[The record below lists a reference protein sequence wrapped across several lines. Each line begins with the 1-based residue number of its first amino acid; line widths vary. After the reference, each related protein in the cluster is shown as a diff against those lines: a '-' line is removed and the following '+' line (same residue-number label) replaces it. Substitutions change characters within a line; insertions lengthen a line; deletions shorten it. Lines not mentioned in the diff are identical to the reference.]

1 MKKIVFILSIM
12 MLSLLTLVSCEL
24 PNSNKYKL
32 EVIDDFGYLL
42 KPLDKY
48 YEAGEEVDI
57 HLKFLSGPSV
67 GINLNGEYIGE
78 NADTKHEDG
87 HPVLTFNMPNKDSIL
102 YTTSNG
108 YILKECKSEDV
119 HEYEEIT
126 LDVMPPKIVYICK
139 LCGHRK
145 DSPIVTI
152 EQLIIEAYIQKYNPK
167 DEFDL
172 EKIHTITQKDGKQ
185 IAAFMMDTFAEDA
198 LGTETVDGINFYYRD
213 SRRIEVFYD
222 NNIYSLQEAFD
233 NDLLTRQDL
242 INIAI
247 VQNENCKLGHS
258 WDEGKLTQ
266 VPGGGE
272 DMLYTC
278 LVCGETTS
286 ERVNNGNVYSLTLTG
301 AVEYVIEDITGEYAE
316 NSLIMISTQTLIDA
330 DIEVYV
336 NGVKAEKDK
345 TSNHEGTELFM
356 FSMPSED
363 AVVEIKVVT
372 SKYFTVT
379 LHDLDDYQWVNELD
393 KNDIIKVKY
402 ESSAIGI
409 APGNLINI
417 VYSTD
422 PEDISKL
429 YDSIILAQYVETDME
444 YAVMDGGGYR
454 KYEFITND
462 KTYSIYL
469 SNGFVTSQQNHPSAD
484 VTELKYYKFLGKY
497 YTFTSP
503 SLECNS
509 FLVYNDTYQ
518 VYNAE
523 DDTLIGEYEGLDEF
537 EFAPYEGPL
546 VEWLTPYY
554 IETQFGRVY
563 IHTKDIIYLKDGNTF
578 TYFQIVGD
586 KDFSFLF
593 TN

>member
-1 MKKIVFILSIM
+1 MKKYILPIMLLVLSVFSFSCSLNFEQNDIIPKSDSIEITKHPTSGEGVDQIITVRDTEVVKHITDNLNS
-12 MLSLLTLVSCEL
+12 LSLEEMDYIKPHAVMYTLVFYGESTEVKQVNIESKKHLSFSDDNNPYAVTKGEL
-24 PNSNKYKL
+24 DL
-32 EVIDDFGYLL
+32 DYLDAL
-42 KPLDKY
+42 FTPLS
-48 YEAGEEVDI
+48 EE
-57 HLKFLSGPSV
+57 
-67 GINLNGEYIGE
+67 E
-78 NADTKHEDG
+78 
-87 HPVLTFNMPNKDSIL
+87 
-102 YTTSNG
+102 
-108 YILKECKSEDV
+108 
-119 HEYEEIT
+119 
-126 LDVMPPKIVYICK
+126 
-139 LCGHRK
+139 
-145 DSPIVTI
+145 TI
-152 EQLIIEAYIQKYNPK
+152 EQLIVNAYKEKYDATYEVGVDKIYMKLTK
-167 DEFDL
+167 DELLVVPYLIDS
-172 EKIHTITQKDGKQ
+172 
-185 IAAFMMDTFAEDA
+185 FADDA
-198 LGTETVDGINFYYRD
+198 LGGETINGINFHYRD
-213 SRRIEVFYD
+213 SRRIEVY
-222 NNIYSLQEAFD
+222 YAGRSYTLQEAVD
-233 NDLLTRQDL
+233 KNLLTLENL
-242 INIAI
+242 IDIAKI
-247 VQNENCKLGHS
+247 QNENCKLGHS
-258 WDEGKLTQ
+258 WNEGQLTQ

-336 NGVKAEKDK
+336 NGMKAEKDK

-429 YDSIILAQYVETDME
+429 YDAIILARYIETDME
-444 YAVMDGGGYR
+444 YAVMDGGGYC

-462 KTYSIYL
+462 KTYSVYL
-469 SNGFVTSQQNHPSAD
+469 PNGFITSQQNHHSAD
-484 VTELKYYKFLGKY
+484 VTELKYYKFLGEH
-497 YTFTSP
+497 YTFTNP

-518 VYNAE
+518 AYSVE
-523 DDTLIGEYEGLDEF
+523 DDTLIGEYEGLNEF
-537 EFAPYEGPL
+537 EFAPYEGTL
-546 VEWLTPYY
+546 VERLTPYY

-563 IHTKDIIYLKDGNTF
+563 IHTNDIIYLKDGNTF
-578 TYFQIVGD
+578 TYFQIVGN

-593 TN
+593 NN

>member
-1 MKKIVFILSIM
+1 MKKYILPVM
-12 MLSLLTLVSCEL
+12 LLVLSLFLFSCSINFGKNGIIPKADSIEITKHPTSGDGVEQTIIITNAEMIKHITDNLNSLTLEGMDYIK
-24 PNSNKYKL
+24 PNMVIYNLVFYEAETEVKQVNIKSNKYLSFSGDNTPYAIIK
-32 EVIDDFGYLL
+32 
-42 KPLDKY
+42 
-48 YEAGEEVDI
+48 GE
-57 HLKFLSGPSV
+57 
-67 GINLNGEYIGE
+67 
-78 NADTKHEDG
+78 
-87 HPVLTFNMPNKDSIL
+87 
-102 YTTSNG
+102 
-108 YILKECKSEDV
+108 
-119 HEYEEIT
+119 
-126 LDVMPPKIVYICK
+126 LDVEYLDALFTP
-139 LCGHRK
+139 L
-145 DSPIVTI
+145 SEEETI
-152 EQLIIEAYIQKYNPK
+152 EQLIVNAYKEKYDAKDKVGVDKIYMKLTK
-167 DEFDL
+167 DELLVVPYLIDSFAD
-172 EKIHTITQKDGKQ
+172 
-185 IAAFMMDTFAEDA
+185 AAF
-198 LGTETVDGINFYYRD
+198 GGETVNGINFHYRD
-213 SRRIEVFYD
+213 SRRIEVY
-222 NNIYSLQEAFD
+222 YAGRSYTLQEAVD
-233 NDLLTRQDL
+233 KNLLTRQDL

-258 WDEGKLTQ
+258 WNEGELTQ

-345 TSNHEGTELFM
+345 TSNHERTELFM
-356 FSMPSED
+356 FNMPSED

-422 PEDISKL
+422 PEDISNL
-429 YDSIILAQYVETDME
+429 YDAIILARYIETDME

-469 SNGFVTSQQNHPSAD
+469 SNGFITSQQNHPSAD
-484 VTELKYYKFLGKY
+484 VTELKYYKFLGEH
-497 YTFTSP
+497 YTFTNP

-509 FLVYNDTYQ
+509 FLVYNNAYKA
-518 VYNAE
+518 YNAVE
-523 DDTLIGEYEGLDEF
+523 DTLIGEYEDLDEF
-537 EFAPYEGPL
+537 EFVPYEGPL
-546 VEWLTPYY
+546 VEWVTPYY
-554 IETQFGRVY
+554 IETPFGRVY
-563 IHTKDIIYLKDGNTF
+563 IHEENIIYLKDGNTF
-578 TYFQIVGD
+578 TYYQIVGE
-586 KDFSFLF
+586 KNFSFLF
-593 TN
+593 NN

>member
-1 MKKIVFILSIM
+1 MKKYILPIMLLVLSVFLFSCSLNFEQNDIIPKSDSIEIIKHPTSGEGVDQTITVRDTEVVNHITDNLNS
-12 MLSLLTLVSCEL
+12 LSLEEMDYIKPHTVMYTLVFYDEST
-24 PNSNKYKL
+24 
-32 EVIDDFGYLL
+32 EVKQVNIESKKHLSFSDDNNPYAVTKGDLDLDYLDAL
-42 KPLDKY
+42 FTPLS
-48 YEAGEEVDI
+48 EE
-57 HLKFLSGPSV
+57 
-67 GINLNGEYIGE
+67 E
-78 NADTKHEDG
+78 
-87 HPVLTFNMPNKDSIL
+87 
-102 YTTSNG
+102 
-108 YILKECKSEDV
+108 
-119 HEYEEIT
+119 
-126 LDVMPPKIVYICK
+126 
-139 LCGHRK
+139 
-145 DSPIVTI
+145 TI
-152 EQLIIEAYIQKYNPK
+152 EQLIVNAYKEKYDAK
-167 DEFDL
+167 DEVGVD
-172 EKIHTITQKDGKQ
+172 KIYMKLTKDELLVVPYL
-185 IAAFMMDTFAEDA
+185 IDSFADDAF
-198 LGTETVDGINFYYRD
+198 GGETVNGIDFYYRD

-379 LHDLDDYQWVNELD
+379 LHDLDDYEWVNELD

-429 YDSIILAQYVETDME
+429 YDAIILAQYVETDME
-444 YAVMDGGGYR
+444 YAVMYGGGYR

-462 KTYSIYL
+462 KTYFVYL
-469 SNGFVTSQQNHPSAD
+469 SNGFITSQQNHSLAD
-484 VTELKYYKFLGKY
+484 VTELKYFKFLGEY
-497 YTFTSP
+497 YTFTNP

-509 FLVYNDTYQ
+509 FLVYNNTYKA
-518 VYNAE
+518 YNAE
-523 DDTLIGEYEGLDEF
+523 DDTLIGEYEGIGEF

-546 VEWLTPYY
+546 VERLTPYY

-563 IHTKDIIYLKDGNTF
+563 IHTNDIIYLKDGNTF

-593 TN
+593 NN

>member
-1 MKKIVFILSIM
+1 MKKFILPIMLLVLSVFLFSCSLNFEQNDIIPKSDSIEITKHPTSGEGVDQTITVRDTEVVKHITDNLNS
-12 MLSLLTLVSCEL
+12 LSLEEMDYIKPYTVMYTLVFYDEST
-24 PNSNKYKL
+24 
-32 EVIDDFGYLL
+32 EVKQVNIESKKHLSFSDDNNPYAVTKGDLDLDYLDAL
-42 KPLDKY
+42 FTPLS
-48 YEAGEEVDI
+48 EE
-57 HLKFLSGPSV
+57 
-67 GINLNGEYIGE
+67 E
-78 NADTKHEDG
+78 
-87 HPVLTFNMPNKDSIL
+87 
-102 YTTSNG
+102 
-108 YILKECKSEDV
+108 
-119 HEYEEIT
+119 
-126 LDVMPPKIVYICK
+126 
-139 LCGHRK
+139 
-145 DSPIVTI
+145 TI
-152 EQLIIEAYIQKYNPK
+152 EQLIINAYKEKYDAK
-167 DEFDL
+167 DEVGVD
-172 EKIHTITQKDGKQ
+172 KIYMKLTKDELLVVPYL
-185 IAAFMMDTFAEDA
+185 IDSFADAAF
-198 LGTETVDGINFYYRD
+198 GGETVNGINFHYRD
-213 SRRIEVFYD
+213 SRRIEVY
-222 NNIYSLQEAFD
+222 YAGRSYTLQEAVD
-233 NDLLTRQDL
+233 KNLLTLENL
-242 INIAI
+242 IDIAKI
-247 VQNENCKLGHS
+247 QNENCKLGHS
-258 WDEGKLTQ
+258 WNEGELTQ

-278 LVCGETTS
+278 LVCGETTN

-336 NGVKAEKDK
+336 NGMKAEKDK

-393 KNDIIKVKY
+393 KNNIIKVKY

-422 PEDISKL
+422 SEDISKL
-429 YDSIILAQYVETDME
+429 YDAIILTQYVETDME

-454 KYEFITND
+454 KYEFITDD
-462 KTYSIYL
+462 KTYSVYL
-469 SNGFVTSQQNHPSAD
+469 SNGFITSQQNHSSAD
-484 VTELKYYKFLGKY
+484 VTELKYYKFLGEH
-497 YTFTSP
+497 YTFTNP

-518 VYNAE
+518 VYTTE
-523 DDTLIGEYEGLDEF
+523 DDTLIGEYEDLQEF

-546 VEWLTPYY
+546 VGWETPYY

-593 TN
+593 GN

>member
-1 MKKIVFILSIM
+1 MKKIFFILSII

-48 YEAGEEVDI
+48 YEAGEEIDV

-67 GINLNGEYIGE
+67 GINLNGEYFGE
-78 NADTKHEDG
+78 NADTKYEDG
-87 HPVLTFNMPNKDSIL
+87 HPVLTFNMPNKDSVL

-152 EQLIIEAYIQKYNPK
+152 EQLIIEAYTQKYNPK

-185 IAAFMMDTFAEDA
+185 IAAFMMDTFADDA

-213 SRRIEVFYD
+213 SRRIEVFCD

-316 NSLIMISTQTLIDA
+316 NSLIMISTQTLMDA

-336 NGVKAEKDK
+336 NGMKAEKDK
-345 TSNHEGTELFM
+345 NSNHKGTELFM

-379 LHDLDDYQWVNELD
+379 LHDLDDYKWVNELD
-393 KNDIIKVKY
+393 KKDIIKVKY
-402 ESSAIGI
+402 ESGAIGI

-429 YDSIILAQYVETDME
+429 YDAIILARYVETDME

-454 KYEFITND
+454 KYEFITDD
-462 KTYSIYL
+462 KTYSVYL
-469 SNGFVTSQQNHPSAD
+469 SNGFITSQQNHSSAD
-484 VTELKYYKFLGKY
+484 VTELKYYKFLGEH
-497 YTFTSP
+497 YTFTNP

-518 VYNAE
+518 AYTTE

-537 EFAPYEGPL
+537 EFVPYEGPL
-546 VEWLTPYY
+546 VGWETPYY

-563 IHTKDIIYLKDGNTF
+563 IHTIGIIYLKEGNTF

>member
-1 MKKIVFILSIM
+1 MKKIFTLCLSFFW
-12 MLSLLTLVSCEL
+12 MLSLLTACDVFAGYGESFKYVKYENSAVFAFDDFPVRKKVSVELDRTCNNEGEIYYLVNLEEGDLNVYYKYGVIDTLQPLGEFTADVEMPVIGSGGYIEGD
-24 PNSNKYKL
+24 NVTINFKSNDQISG
-32 EVIDDFGYLL
+32 EVIIAFTEGAL
-42 KPLDKY
+42 KAVQANLQLHQHTY
-48 YEAGEEVDI
+48 SYTSAGEVG
-57 HLKFLSGPSV
+57 HYTNSTCGCPSEE
-67 GINLNGEYIGE
+67 GTTPHFDE
-78 NADTKHEDG
+78 NCD
-87 HPVLTFNMPNKDSIL
+87 
-102 YTTSNG
+102 
-108 YILKECKSEDV
+108 
-119 HEYEEIT
+119 
-126 LDVMPPKIVYICK
+126 YICDVCK
-139 LCGHRK
+139 C
-145 DSPIVTI
+145 DMT
-152 EQLIIEAYIQKYNPK
+152 EFA
-167 DEFDL
+167 DEWLYD
-172 EKIHTITQKDGKQ
+172 ETHHWYVSDNEEVYCYG
-185 IAAFMMDTFAEDA
+185 EHENWDA
-198 LGTETVDGINFYYRD
+198 
-213 SRRIEVFYD
+213 
-222 NNIYSLQEAFD
+222 
-233 NDLLTRQDL
+233 DL
-242 INIAI
+242 ICDICNYCLYK
-247 VQNENCKLGHS
+247 NCELGHS

-272 DMLYTC
+272 DLLYTC

-286 ERVNNGNVYSLTLTG
+286 ERVNNGNVYSLTITG
-301 AVEYVIEDITGEYAE
+301 AVEYVIEDISGEYAE
-316 NSLIMISTQTLIDA
+316 NSLIMISTQILIDT

-336 NGVKAEKDK
+336 NGMKAEKDK
-345 TSNHEGTELFM
+345 TSNHKGTELFI

-393 KNDIIKVKY
+393 RNDIIKVKY

-429 YDSIILAQYVETDME
+429 YDAIILARYVETDME

-462 KTYSIYL
+462 KTYSVYL
-469 SNGFVTSQQNHPSAD
+469 SNGFVISQQNHPSAE
-484 VTELKYYKFLGKY
+484 VTDLKYYKFLGEH
-497 YTFTSP
+497 YTFTNP

-518 VYNAE
+518 AYITE

-537 EFAPYEGPL
+537 EFVPYEGPL
-546 VEWLTPYY
+546 VGWETPYY

-563 IHTKDIIYLKDGNTF
+563 IHTKKIIYLKDGNTF

-593 TN
+593 NN